1 MVCEADDES
10 SLKEADEFW
19 TAYIEDL
26 PAIAELKPA
35 ERALAQAMV
44 WQRIGEHCVEGVEAA
59 EEDYQDDKDG
69 FGDDWEEEDRQSQLN
84 WIAWL
89 KNRAGECF
97 NRAIELAPAHAA
109 PHHHLAKAHAQWGEE
124 ESAAAA
130 YERLLAHVPDD
141 FEAIVA
147 LYKHHR
153 RRGEGP
159 AAREYALQAH
169 RLKPASSEVSN
180 MVVKAR
186 LDAARVLA
194 GAGRFDEARAELS
207 ALEAEGGAAPQYDL
221 TVARAMIE
229 FKAAVEKAPWRLVD
243 QALAESDDPADVY
256 LVLAIEAVRY
266 DLPFQLND
274 LAEQFREKWEAS
286 LKKRRSRAAGPMSR
300 RMLAIIADAG
310 EFEGRQAF
318 LSGFLERFVKYVKGC
333 TRIRW
338 QADDLVEVCQLIYR
352 LVEDSKNGA
361 ARKALLKL
369 LDSGRKK
376 LPQEPLFH
384 WMRGELE
391 IGRGPYY
398 CDRRLARQC
407 FETTI
412 EAAKTLPR
420 PDAKKLA
427 AGAAERVGLLESHGD
442 APPRPRRPSR
452 VRPETDFAGIPPEIF
467 DEVPPEQLVEAIT
480 RMSMALGLDPEKM
493 VAEIAANLGA
503 GAASKNEKKATSA
516 AAQGST

>member
-1 MVCEADDES
+1 
-10 SLKEADEFW
+10 
-19 TAYIEDL
+19 
-26 PAIAELKPA
+26 
-35 ERALAQAMV
+35 
-44 WQRIGEHCVEGVEAA
+44 
-59 EEDYQDDKDG
+59 
-69 FGDDWEEEDRQSQLN
+69 
-84 WIAWL
+84 L

-109 PHHHLAKAHAQWGEE
+109 PYHHLAKAHAQWGEE
-124 ESAAAA
+124 EPAAAA

-169 RLKPASSEVSN
+169 RLKPASNEVFD

-186 LDAARVLA
+186 FEAARVLA
-194 GAGRFDEARAELS
+194 GEGRFDEARAELS

-256 LVLAIEAVRY
+256 LVLAIEAARC

-274 LAEQFREKWEAS
+274 LAEQFRELWEAS

-300 RMLAIIADAG
+300 RMLGLAVDIG
-310 EFEGRQAF
+310 EFKDRHAF
-318 LSGFLERFVKYVKGC
+318 LEGFLERLVKYVKGC

-338 QADDLVEVCQLIYR
+338 QADDLVEVCR
-352 LVEDSKNGA
+352 LLYFLLEDPNYGA
-361 ARKALLKL
+361 ARKALLKF

-376 LPQEPLFH
+376 FPQEPLFH

-412 EAAKTLPR
+412 EAAKTSPR

-427 AGAAERVGLLESHGD
+427 AGAAVRVGLLESHGD
-442 APPRPRRPSR
+442 PPPRPRRPPR
-452 VRPETDFAGIPPEIF
+452 VRPDADFAGIPPEIF
-467 DEVPPEQLVEAIT
+467 DDVPSEQLVKAIEQ
-480 RMSMALGLDPEKM
+480 MSVALGLDPQKM
-493 VAEIAANLGA
+493 IGEITARLAAR
-503 GAASKNEKKATSA
+503 AASENEKTATSA